1 MPEEN
6 QTEQKSGLDL
16 LREELGSMIEGV
28 RTESRDLAIKAVS
41 DFAKKVEGDR
51 SRKAPIPPKDEQH
64 QERSDSTL
72 DYQRELRVVGDA
84 RYPLYRK
91 MEHGRSLDEI
101 IDLRAA
107 RNPGMDELAKQWCQA
122 VYIKDIGGRIRLFDQ
137 MNDQYIKASGL
148 SRAALLEGAADADS
162 GFAAGSGGE
171 LLPLPLSNQLY
182 VERDKK
188 AKFRG
193 LVTSFPMTTQTSRI
207 PVLPTAAAATRA
219 ENASYTDNTPAADSA
234 LLTATDLGVEF
245 SAGRNFLEDTG
256 FNMAN
261 QLTVVAGGAIGKQE
275 DIQIATS
282 TGSGSGITEG
292 LDGATITDLTE
303 ATADAIA
310 LVDFITLYYTMPE
323 EYRADCKWFMA
334 GTTLIDVMAIV
345 DGNARPMFMS
355 PTEAVKA
362 ISDTDPKAEG
372 AILGKPVYDV
382 PVADDVVYFGDP
394 AWYALGNRM
403 GIRVDVDRNV
413 STGATTWVIDERLDG
428 RVIPTGVV
436 DTNNAWL
443 KTVY

>member
-1 MPEEN
+1 MPEDN
-6 QTEQKSGLDL
+6 PTETPSSMDQLRTELSG
-16 LREELGSMIEGV
+16 MIEGV

-41 DFAKKVEGDR
+41 DFAKQVEGER
-51 SRKAPIPPKDEQH
+51 SRTAPIPAKDAAPQ
-64 QERSDSTL
+64 RSDSTL
-72 DYQRELRVVGDA
+72 DYQRELRVMGDA

-91 MEHGRSLDEI
+91 MENDRSPDQVL
-101 IDLRAA
+101 DLRAA
-107 RNPGMDELAKQWCQA
+107 RNPGMDELTKQWCQA
-122 VYIKDIGGRIRLFDQ
+122 VYTRDISGRIHLYDQ
-137 MNDQYIKASGL
+137 MNDLYIEDSGL
-148 SRAALLEGAADADS
+148 SRAALLEGAADASS
-162 GFAAGSGGE
+162 GFAAGTGGE

-182 VERDKK
+182 VARDRM

-207 PVLPTAAAATRA
+207 PVLPTAPAATRA
-219 ENASYTDNTPAADSA
+219 ENFSYADNTPAADSA

-261 QLTVVAGGAIGKQE
+261 QLTVVAGGAIGKEE

-282 TGSGSGITEG
+282 TGAGSGITEG
-292 LDGATITDLTE
+292 LDGATIQDLPE
-303 ATADAIA
+303 ATPSALA

-323 EYRADCKWFMA
+323 VYRANCKWFMT

-345 DGNARPMFMS
+345 DGNSRPMFMS
-355 PTEAVKA
+355 PLEAVKT

-394 AWYALGNRM
+394 AWYALGDRM
-403 GIRVDVDRNV
+403 GVRVDVDRDV

-428 RVIPTGVV
+428 RVIPTGLLN
-436 DTNNAWL
+436 TNSSWL
-443 KTVY
+443 KTIY

>member
-1 MPEEN
+1 MPEN
-6 QTEQKSGLDL
+6 NPTETPSSMEQ
-16 LREELGSMIEGV
+16 LRTELAGMIEGV

-41 DFAKKVEGDR
+41 DFAKQVEGER
-51 SRKAPIPPKDEQH
+51 SRTAPIPAKDAAPQ
-64 QERSDSTL
+64 RSDSTL
-72 DYQRELRVVGDA
+72 DYQRELRVMGDA

-91 MEHGRSLDEI
+91 MENDRSPDQVL
-101 IDLRAA
+101 DLRAA
-107 RNPGMDELAKQWCQA
+107 RNPGMDELTKQWCQA
-122 VYIKDIGGRIRLFDQ
+122 VYVRDISGRSHLYDQ
-137 MNDQYIKASGL
+137 MNDLYIKDSGL
-148 SRAALLEGAADADS
+148 SRAALLEGAADASS
-162 GFAAGSGGE
+162 GFAAGTGGE

-182 VERDKK
+182 VARDRM

-219 ENASYTDNTPAADSA
+219 ENANYAENTPAADSA

-261 QLTVVAGGAIGKQE
+261 QLTVVAGGAIGKEE

-292 LDGATITDLTE
+292 LDGATIQDLTE
-303 ATADAIA
+303 ATPSAIA
-310 LVDFITLYYTMPE
+310 MVDFITLYYTMPE
-323 EYRADCKWFMA
+323 EYRANCKWFMT

-345 DGNARPMFMS
+345 DGNNRPMFMS
-355 PTEAVKA
+355 PQEAVKT
-362 ISDTDPKAEG
+362 INDTDPKAEG

-394 AWYALGNRM
+394 MWYALGDRM
-403 GIRVDVDRNV
+403 GVRVDVDRDV
-413 STGATTWVIDERLDG
+413 QSGATTWVIDERLDG
-428 RVIPTGVV
+428 RVIPTGLLN
-436 DTNNAWL
+436 TNSSWL
-443 KTVY
+443 KTIY